1 MAMSCD
7 PSTSVSKEGVL
18 HMVLKYHKYHIN
30 TKHIKY
36 KIQTMKTKILLKLL
50 KIIKDFYTKCKL
62 NYFELIPKYTLL
74 C

>member
-36 KIQTMKTKILLKLL
+36 NQLQQQQNLLQSFKLL
-50 KIIKDFYTKCKL
+50 KIINYFYTKMQ
-62 NYFELIPKYTLL
+62 
-74 C
+74 